1 LERRRK
7 TGIGNYKDKMGE
19 TFMIYTPKNCKNRRG
34 TIWDAEEKIMGS
46 IQTKFPKETRKRVYR
61 YW

>member
-1 LERRRK
+1 M
-7 TGIGNYKDKMGE
+7 DKMGE
-19 TFMIYTPKNCKNRRG
+19 TDMIYTPKNCKNRRG

-46 IQTKFPKETRKRVYR
+46 VQIKFPKETRKRVYR